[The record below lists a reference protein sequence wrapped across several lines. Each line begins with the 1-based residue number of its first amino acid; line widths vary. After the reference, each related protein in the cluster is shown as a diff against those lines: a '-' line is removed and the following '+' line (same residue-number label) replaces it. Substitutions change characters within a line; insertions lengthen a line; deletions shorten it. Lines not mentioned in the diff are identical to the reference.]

1 MTLASGTRLTGTFL
15 DRIVAARRER
25 LARDRVERPEA
36 WLRERARALPAPL
49 DFPRQL
55 RRGTGATPDDAR
67 VRLIA
72 EIKRASPSKGLFDRE
87 IDAAELAGRYAR
99 AGAAAVSVLTEPDFF
114 AGSIWDLEAV
124 HREFRAEPERPALLR
139 KEFIWDHYQLLEARA
154 FGADALLL
162 IVMLLEPPLLQEL
175 LEHSRELGM
184 EALVEVHDEDELATA
199 LAAGARVLGVNNRDL
214 RSFSED
220 LATTE
225 RLGPL
230 VRAVDPGVT
239 LVAESAIRSAQD
251 ARRMALAGADA
262 LLVGEALVT
271 SGDIAG
277 RARELMMGEP
287 QVAGRHTEPPPG
299 TRGAGESS

>member
-99 AGAAAVSVLTEPDFF
+99 AGAAPCRSSPSPTSLRAASGISRRCTESSGPSRS
-114 AGSIWDLEAV
+114 G
-124 HREFRAEPERPALLR
+124 RPAP
-139 KEFIWDHYQLLEARA
+139 Q
-154 FGADALLL
+154 G
-162 IVMLLEPPLLQEL
+162 
-175 LEHSRELGM
+175 
-184 EALVEVHDEDELATA
+184 VH
-199 LAAGARVLGVNNRDL
+199 
-214 RSFSED
+214 
-220 LATTE
+220 
-225 RLGPL
+225 LGPL
-230 VRAVDPGVT
+230 PAP
-239 LVAESAIRSAQD
+239 
-251 ARRMALAGADA
+251 
-262 LLVGEALVT
+262 
-271 SGDIAG
+271 
-277 RARELMMGEP
+277 
-287 QVAGRHTEPPPG
+287 
-299 TRGAGESS
+299 